1 MYLIASLYVLIYN
14 ISSCNNNNNNNNNK
28 NILQSSSAK
37 VGIFKE
43 VAVQGAD
50 P

>member
-1 MYLIASLYVLIYN
+1 MYLIAQLYVLLYN
-14 ISSCNNNNNNNNNK
+14 ISSSSNNNHYNNNND
-28 NILQSSSAK
+28 ILQSSSAK